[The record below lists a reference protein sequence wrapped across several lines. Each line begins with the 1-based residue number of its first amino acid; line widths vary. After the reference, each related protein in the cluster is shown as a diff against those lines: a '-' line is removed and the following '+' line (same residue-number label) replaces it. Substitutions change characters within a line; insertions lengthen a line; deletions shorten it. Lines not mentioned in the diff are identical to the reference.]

1 MKLLFVVQRY
11 GEQVAGGAESH
22 CRSFATRLAS
32 RGHSVDVATSCAV
45 SYVDWANYYPSGKDN
60 LDGVNIFRFPVLT
73 PRPADFFGP
82 LNTRVVWG
90 NKKSSIHLQKTW
102 MTFQGPYLPE
112 LGLWLRQNSPSYD
125 RVIFF
130 TYLYYTTWAGIS
142 SIPGSVPAIL
152 HPTAHEEPS
161 FFLELF
167 DTTLRHVDAFAFST
181 PEEKALV
188 KARLGGHLPYSSEIG
203 IGIELD
209 ITADSNR
216 FRQNY
221 PIGQRPYLLFLGRV
235 DPGKGSQEILD
246 YFLAYK
252 QRNKSDLA
260 LVLIGDKV
268 TQVPD
273 HKDIIST
280 GFVDEQTKKDAISG
294 ALALVQPSYF
304 ESFSLSLVEAW
315 AQNIPA
321 LVQGRCDVLA
331 GQAFRSGGGIPYRGF
346 AEFEQGL
353 TLLIENPHIA
363 KDLGSKGRK
372 FVEEKYSWDTVLAKY
387 ERFLYLANT
396 TK

>member
-1 MKLLFVVQRY
+1 MLVK
-11 GEQVAGGAESH
+11 
-22 CRSFATRLAS
+22 
-32 RGHSVDVATSCAV
+32 
-45 SYVDWANYYPSGKDN
+45 
-60 LDGVNIFRFPVLT
+60 
-73 PRPADFFGP
+73 GP
-82 LNTRVVWG
+82 L
-90 NKKSSIHLQKTW
+90 S
-102 MTFQGPYLPE
+102 FYPE
-112 LGLWLRQNSPSYD
+112 LVPWLLQNSLNYD

-142 SIPGSVPAIL
+142 SIPGSIPVIL
-152 HPTAHEEPS
+152 HPTAHDEPP
-161 FFLELF
+161 FFLDLF

-181 PEEKALV
+181 PEEKELV
-188 KARLGGHLPYSSEIG
+188 KTRLGGYLPYSSEIG

-209 ITADSNR
+209 ITANSDR
-216 FRQNY
+216 FRQSY
-221 PIGQRPYLLFLGRV
+221 SIGQRPYLLFLGRV

-260 LVLIGDKV
+260 LVIVGDKV
-268 TQVPD
+268 TQVPN

-304 ESFSLSLVEAW
+304 ESFSLSLVEVW

-353 TLLIENPHIA
+353 SLLIENPHIA

-372 FVEEKYSWDTVLAKY
+372 FVEKKYSWDVVLDKY
-387 ERFLYLANT
+387 ERFLYLSKP